1 MVRPGI
7 IALLLGL
14 LLLSSGC
21 IQPQEKPEVSERTV
35 VEVWK
40 PDGIVGQNEYSR
52 SMVLQSPARQGYSGG
67 QMEVSWKNDEDYL
80 YLALKGSTD
89 GWVALGFE
97 PSEWMKDADV
107 IQGWAE
113 DGKAV
118 VLDGYSMG
126 NYGPHLED
134 TELGGSYDILS
145 SGGRQEGGYT
155 VIEVKRRLDTG
166 DRFDKAFTP
175 GQRISA
181 IWAMGRSDDNEA
193 KHDVAQGEAVLTL
206 LGSGDATA
214 AASLSPGDA
223 QGIVFIWEEEKV
235 ARDLYS
241 SLYLGTNLSIFADLA
256 RSEQRHMDQAGMLM
270 DRYGLKAPMTMDP
283 GVFSNEALEGL
294 YADLLAR
301 GRRSEEDALKA
312 AADFEEISIMDLE
325 KEISSARA
333 EDVRVVYQGLLA
345 GSRKH
350 LRSYVGG
357 LQDLGIRY
365 TPEHLSLEEYGEIVK
380 AKS

>member
-1 MVRPGI
+1 MMWPGI
-7 IALLLGL
+7 IVLILGL

-35 VEVWK
+35 VEEWK
-40 PDGIVGQNEYSR
+40 PDGTVGQNEYSR

-67 QMEVSWKNDEDYL
+67 RMEVSWKNDEDYL

-89 GWVALGFE
+89 GWVSLGFD
-97 PSEWMKDADV
+97 PSEWMKDADM
-107 IQGWAE
+107 ILGWVE
-113 DGKAV
+113 GGKAV
-118 VLDGYSMG
+118 VRDEYSTG

-134 TELGGSYDILS
+134 TELGGSDDILA
-145 SGGRQEGGYT
+145 SGGRQEGDYT

-181 IWAMGRSDDNEA
+181 IWAMGRSDDSEA

-206 LGSGDATA
+206 TGGGAGTA
-214 AASLSPGDA
+214 VANLSPGDV

-241 SLYLGTNLSIFADLA
+241 SFYQGTNLTIFADLA

-270 DRYGLKAPMTMDP
+270 DRYGLTAPATGEP
-283 GVFSNEALEGL
+283 GVFSNETLERL

-301 GRRSEEDALKA
+301 GRWSEEDALTA
-312 AADFEEISIMDLE
+312 AVVFEEISIVDLE
-325 KEISSARA
+325 REISSARA

-350 LRSYVGG
+350 LRSYVR
-357 LQDLGIRY
+357 DLEDRRIRY
-365 TPEHLSLEEYGEIVK
+365 TPEYLSPEEYREIVK
-380 AKS
+380 AS